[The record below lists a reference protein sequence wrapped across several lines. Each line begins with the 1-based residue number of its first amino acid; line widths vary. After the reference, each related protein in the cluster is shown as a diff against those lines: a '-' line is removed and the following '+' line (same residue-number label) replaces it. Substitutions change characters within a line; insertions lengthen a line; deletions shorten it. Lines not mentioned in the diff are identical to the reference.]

1 MKLLHKLSN
10 AIFEVERVLSIVLMT
25 VMLVSIFAQVMFR
38 YAFNHPLH
46 WPEELAIYTLVWV
59 TFIGGSMGIKRQQA
73 AAVTFLFDRLSA
85 GARRV
90 VLYIG
95 WTLVAA
101 FAVIIIYLSAR
112 WLSLPSMFLQKSPS
126 LGFAMFYPYLAVPVG
141 FAGMAVHSLD
151 LLVRAGKEEA

>member
-1 MKLLHKLSN
+1 MKLLHQLSN
-10 AIFEVERVLSIVLMT
+10 AIFQVERVLVIILMA

-38 YAFNHPLH
+38 YVLNHPLH

-73 AAVTFLFDRLSA
+73 AAVTFLFDRLSP

-90 VLYIG
+90 VLYLG
-95 WTLVAA
+95 WTLILA
-101 FAVIIIYLSAR
+101 FAVFIIHLSVR
-112 WLSLPSMFLQKSPS
+112 WLSLPSMFLQISPS

-141 FAGMAVHSLD
+141 FAGMAVHALD
-151 LLVRAGKEEA
+151 LLVRAGREEA